1 MRGLKREENEEPNKM
16 MAFQK
21 PEALAGQRF
30 DRDKLVLDKALCDDY
45 VKARLRRERA
55 QANWIRL

>member
-1 MRGLKREENEEPNKM
+1 M

-21 PEALAGQRF
+21 AEALAGQRF

-55 QANWIRL
+55 LTGWITL

>member
-1 MRGLKREENEEPNKM
+1 M

-21 PEALAGQRF
+21 AEALAGQRF
-30 DRDKLVLDKALCDDY
+30 DPDKLVLDKALCDDY

-55 QANWIRL
+55 QANWITL